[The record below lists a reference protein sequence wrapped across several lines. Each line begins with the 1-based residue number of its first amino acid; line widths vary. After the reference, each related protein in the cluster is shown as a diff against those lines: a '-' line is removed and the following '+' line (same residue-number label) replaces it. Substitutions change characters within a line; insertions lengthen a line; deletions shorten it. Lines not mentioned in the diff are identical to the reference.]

1 LTETVNSDFL
11 SPVLHDVLEVEGGVE
26 PSTKERLV
34 LTAERLFALH
44 GVDGVSLRHIGAE
57 SAMGNNSVVQ
67 YHFGSKEGL
76 IDAILVSRLKDLTE
90 RRRVLFAQVSSDTIR
105 SIAEAQL
112 LPVMELAERKDC
124 HYLMFLEQL
133 QRHGTIRHALE
144 RLTDKWSQDP
154 YVTRLS
160 RVLSHV
166 PPRLRTTR
174 VNQASAICLHTCADR
189 QRARHFGSQVVPY
202 VLHVNQLLDGIEA
215 FLSAPPSRH
224 TLHALKNSTGY
235 LPSLRAL
242 P

>member
-1 LTETVNSDFL
+1 VA
-11 SPVLHDVLEVEGGVE
+11 HDVLELERTVG

-34 LTAERLFALH
+34 LTAERLFAIH
-44 GVDGVSLRHIGAE
+44 GVDGVSLRQIGAE

-76 IDAILVSRLKDLTE
+76 IDAILVSRLHDLTE
-90 RRRVLFAQVSSDTIR
+90 RREVLFAQVSGDTIR

-133 QRHGTIRHALE
+133 QRHGTISHALD
-144 RLTDKWSQDP
+144 RLGDKWSQGS

-160 RVLSHV
+160 RLLSHV

-174 VNQASAICLHTCADR
+174 INQASAMCLHTCADR
-189 QRARHFGSQVVPY
+189 QRTSHLGSKVVPFM
-202 VLHVNQLLDGIEA
+202 LHVNQLLDGVEA
-215 FLSAPPSRH
+215 FLAAPPSRH
-224 TLHALKNSTGY
+224 TLHALKNSSGP